1 MASIHGTVSTIL
13 AVQSSAPCS
22 PCMNCDSS
30 QFWFSTPNCRNRF
43 SSHFSSTVPAMAA
56 SSNLHLAGLASALAM
71 TTRSW
76 STSMDQS
83 RSVWPFHCAFLA
95 FS

>member
-22 PCMNCDSS
+22 PCMNWLRLQLCC
-30 QFWFSTPNCRNRF
+30 STPHCVH
-43 SSHFSSTVPAMAA
+43 SLDVHLASGVPVGSKSMASQLGSAPLANTAMA
-56 SSNLHLAGLASALAM
+56 SG
-71 TTRSW
+71 
-76 STSMDQS
+76 STSIDQS
-83 RSVWPFHCAFLA
+83 RSVSPFHCEFLA